1 MIKVSGT
8 FDRAFGCLTVG
19 QYTNARR
26 DLMQALGL
34 DLNSRSAFGKYLN
47 GTTALKSWQIQTVKA
62 TFAKYGIDWEFVE
75 PQRIVVDE
83 TKKPA
88 GVISAPFAA
97 ALTRYNAT
105 RV

>member
-62 TFAKYGIDWEFVE
+62 TFAKYGIEWEFVE
-75 PQRIVVDE
+75 TPEQRTE
-83 TKKPA
+83 S
-88 GVISAPFAA
+88 VISAPFAA